1 MVLAVP
7 ENERAI
13 FTDLYR
19 YYEKYQ
25 PKQFNLETF
34 CAAADEVA
42 MLVEKHHQSFLAR
55 RLFGAA
61 YEAFGDRYKEE
72 QDQHA
77 L

>member
-1 MVLAVP
+1 MPVVP
-7 ENERAI
+7 TAERAI

-25 PKQFNLETF
+25 PRKFDVEVF
-34 CAAADEVA
+34 CDAAVEMAE
-42 MLVEKHHQSFLAR
+42 LVTKHNDSFLAK

-72 QDQHA
+72 QKQDES
-77 L
+77 